1 MADEETRLMSDSA
14 LAGPGDRFA
23 LNPMYLFRWEETQQ
37 AYVLL
42 YPEGIVKLNETAGEI
57 IKRCDGRLTAA
68 DMVTELQA
76 AYPGDDERV
85 AAGVYKFL
93 EVFRAKGWI
102 RRQA

>member
-1 MADEETRLMSDSA
+1 MSATA
-14 LAGPGDRFA
+14 LPAAGDRFA
-23 LNPMYLFRWEETQQ
+23 INPMYLFRWEDTQQ
-37 AYVLL
+37 SYVML

-57 IKRCDGRLTAA
+57 IKRCDGQRTVA
-68 DMVTELQA
+68 DLVGELQA
-76 AYPGDDERV
+76 VYPGDDERV

>member
-1 MADEETRLMSDSA
+1 MEETSVMSDTA
-14 LAGPGDRFA
+14 LARPQDRYA
-23 LNPMYLFRWEETQQ
+23 INPMYLFRWEETQRSH
-37 AYVLL
+37 VLL

-57 IKRCDGRLTAA
+57 IKRCDGQRTAA
-68 DMVTELQA
+68 EVVAELQA